1 MTKSVRGEF
10 ELSTEKHGERVVVMV
25 LRLPNLETYYD
36 MEKTLSDT
44 RDFIQEKLGVPISID
59 EL

>member
-10 ELSTEKHGERVVVMV
+10 ELSTEIDGERVVVMV